1 MSRTMKLTPALLRK
15 IVLEERSKMMREA
28 AGEDPVAGGA
38 EHPSDVEAAET
49 DAADLAGTLEQ
60 NIDYMKALK
69 IHEARLAA
77 KLKRIQE
84 AKSKIRN
91 RIVRKLG

>member
-1 MSRTMKLTPALLRK
+1 MAKTMKLTPALLRR
-15 IVLEERSKMMREA
+15 IVLEERSRMMREA
-28 AGEDPVAGGA
+28 AGDPIAAGA
-38 EHPSDVEAAET
+38 EHPEDVEAAET

-69 IHEARLAA
+69 IHEQRLAA

-84 AKSKIRN
+84 AKLKIRR
-91 RIVRKLG
+91 RIVQKLG

>member
-1 MSRTMKLTPALLRK
+1 MKLTPTLLRK
-15 IVLEERSKMMREA
+15 IVLEERARMLKEASRDPIA
-28 AGEDPVAGGA
+28 AGV
-38 EHPSDVEAAET
+38 EHPEDIEADEI

-77 KLKRIQE
+77 KLRRIQE
-84 AKSKIRN
+84 AKSKVRN

>member
-1 MSRTMKLTPALLRK
+1 MKLTPTLLRR
-15 IVLEERSKMMREA
+15 IVLEERARMMREA
-28 AGEDPVAGGA
+28 SQDPVAGGA
-38 EHPSDVEAAET
+38 DHPEDVKAAET

-69 IHEARLAA
+69 IHEAQLAA
-77 KLKRIQE
+77 KLRRIQE
-84 AKSKIRN
+84 AKSKVRN

>member
-1 MSRTMKLTPALLRK
+1 MSRTMKLTPTLLRK
-15 IVLEERSKMMREA
+15 IVLEERARMLREA
-28 AGEDPVAGGA
+28 SQDPIAGNAAHPEDI
-38 EHPSDVEAAET
+38 EATET

-77 KLKRIQE
+77 KLRKIQE
-84 AKSKIRN
+84 AKSKVRN

>member
-1 MSRTMKLTPALLRK
+1 MSRTMKLTPELLRK
-15 IVLEERSKMMREA
+15 IVLQERARMLKEA
-28 AGEDPVAGGA
+28 SQDPVAGGA
-38 EHPSDVEAAET
+38 DHPSDVEAEET

-77 KLKRIQE
+77 KLRRIQE